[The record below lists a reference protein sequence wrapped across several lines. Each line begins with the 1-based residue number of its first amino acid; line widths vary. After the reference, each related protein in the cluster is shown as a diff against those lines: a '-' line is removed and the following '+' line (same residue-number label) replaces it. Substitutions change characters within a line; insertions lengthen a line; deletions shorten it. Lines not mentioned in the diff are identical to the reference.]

1 LTGKLGL
8 LYLTP
13 SMRTSGFK
21 LNPSFKNQIEV
32 TFCQLISDI
41 KTPKEAEIFFK
52 DFLNETEYETFVK
65 RLAIA
70 YWLKKK
76 RSYANIKQN
85 LKVSSATIAV
95 IQTLMQ
101 KPGFKMA
108 LKKIEADE
116 WANVWAE
123 KIKKITRHK

>member
-1 LTGKLGL
+1 
-8 LYLTP
+8 
-13 SMRTSGFK
+13 MRTSGLK
-21 LNPSFKNQIEV
+21 LNQSFKNQIEK
-32 TFCQLISDI
+32 TFCQLVSDI

-52 DFLNETEYETFVK
+52 DFLNQTEYETFVK

-95 IQTLMQ
+95 IQGLMQ

-123 KIKKITRHK
+123 KIKKLTNRK